1 MSDVQQE
8 KIGSPH
14 HAAWIVGAGIFLF
27 VVCRIVTLWLLD
39 RSPQSVLENPAIA
52 FSIPMPY
59 SVIMIISS
67 LIVMALCAIT
77 YWLIVQR
84 KFWFAWG
91 CTFLIVGA
99 ASNLADRIRY
109 GAVMD
114 YLHLPYLSTA
124 NIADIIIC
132 IGVSVLALTFLCN
145 PHTYDRS
152 TQNRDN
158 SRN

>member
-1 MSDVQQE
+1 
-8 KIGSPH
+8 
-14 HAAWIVGAGIFLF
+14 
-27 VVCRIVTLWLLD
+27 VCRVVTLWLLD

-59 SVIMIISS
+59 SVIMIIWS
-67 LIVMALCAIT
+67 LIVVALCAICF
-77 YWLIVQR
+77 WLIAQK
-84 KFWFAWG
+84 KFWLATG
-91 CTFLIVGA
+91 CMLLVAGA

-152 TQNRDN
+152 TQNRDHR
-158 SRN
+158 RN